1 MDRVH
6 DVVGEDADVAR
17 AAAPRRYLVV
27 GNATLA
33 SPQLRQLLEARRAL
47 GPAEFHVVVPCQPVP
62 FLNGL
67 VLGDPLSGYVS
78 ADTGASYDPA
88 DDGIAGA
95 TERLETFV
103 AMIQDAGAAA
113 SGEIGIADPLG
124 AAVAALAHGR
134 FDEVIVSTLPSAVS
148 RWLRMDL
155 PTRLRRATAL
165 PVTHVEAVPAAAA
178 H

>member
-1 MDRVH
+1 MDRVD
-6 DVVGEDADVAR
+6 DVVGEH
-17 AAAPRRYLVV
+17 AATDRGSRPRRYLVV

-33 SPQLRQLLEARRAL
+33 SPQLRQLVDDRTSR
-47 GPAEFHVVVPCQPVP
+47 GPAHFHVVVPCQPVP

-78 ADTGASYDPA
+78 ADTCAQYDPA

-95 TERLETFV
+95 TGRLDSFV
-103 AMIQDAGAAA
+103 AMIRDAGAEA

-124 AAVAALAHGR
+124 AVVAALGQR
-134 FDEVIVSTLPSAVS
+134 SFDEVIVSTLPSAVS

-165 PVTHVEAVPAAAA
+165 PVTHVEAVAAAAA

>member
-1 MDRVH
+1 MDRVD
-6 DVVGEDADVAR
+6 DVVGDDAAIDRGPV
-17 AAAPRRYLVV
+17 RRYLVV

-33 SPQLRQLLEARRAL
+33 SPQLRHLVESRSAL
-47 GPAEFHVVVPCQPVP
+47 GAAEFHVVVPCQPVP

-78 ADTGASYDPA
+78 ADTGAAYDPG

-103 AMIQDAGAAA
+103 ALIQGAGATAA
-113 SGEIGIADPLG
+113 GEIGVADPVG
-124 AAVAALAHGR
+124 AVVAALGRSR
-134 FDEVIVSTLPSAVS
+134 FDEIIVSTLPSAVS

-155 PTRLRRATAL
+155 PTRLRRATSL
-165 PVTHVEAVPAAAA
+165 PVTHVEAVTAAA
-178 H
+178 